1 MMAGEEVFRSGTLA
15 LPTTPWEDL
24 AQVPAWTDL
33 SVNRVLCLVAVV
45 LMVANLLDY
54 FRLFPYLLYC
64 VDRSRGAEDLEHS
77 IGLARVRNLSAT
89 LYVLPFCLVL
99 DRFALARPAFWS
111 AIPAA
116 WSVPATVGLLCAY
129 MLVRDLCYLFFR
141 PRRVHGEAFAT
152 LRHNPFNYLLLLAPV
167 LFVTVAVIMVGHLP
181 PTLARYILIGEIALA
196 WLHAILRSG
205 QILRKRCSGLSTIL
219 YLCALEF
226 LPAALLVAVV
236 MFF

>member
-1 MMAGEEVFRSGTLA
+1 MAGEEVFRSGTLA
-15 LPTTPWEDL
+15 LPTQPWEDL
-24 AQVPAWTDL
+24 AQAPIWTDL
-33 SVNRVLCLVAVV
+33 AVNRVLCLVAVV

-54 FRLFPYLLYC
+54 FRLFPSLLYC
-64 VDRSRGAEDLEHS
+64 FDRSRGAEDLEHS
-77 IGLARVRNLSAT
+77 IGLARVRNLSAC

-99 DRFALARPAFWS
+99 DRFELVRPAFWS

-116 WSVPATVGLLCAY
+116 WSAPATVGLFCAY
-129 MLVRDLCYLFFR
+129 MLVRDLCFLFFR

-152 LRHNPFNYLLLLAPV
+152 LRHNPFNYLLLLVPV
-167 LFVTVAVIMVGHLP
+167 LFVTVSVIMIGHLP
-181 PTLARYILIGEIALA
+181 PALAKYILAGEIALA
-196 WLHAILRSG
+196 WLLAVSRSG